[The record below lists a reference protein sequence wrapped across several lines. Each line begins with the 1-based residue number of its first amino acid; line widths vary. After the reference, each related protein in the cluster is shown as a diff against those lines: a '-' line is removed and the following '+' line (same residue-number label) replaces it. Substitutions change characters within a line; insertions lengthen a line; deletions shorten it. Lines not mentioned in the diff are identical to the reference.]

1 MKIICIGRN
10 YRDHIR
16 ELNSP
21 LPAEPVFFLKP
32 DTSLL
37 TRNRPFYLPDFSN
50 EIHYEIELVIRIS
63 RLGKNI
69 QNKFAGTYYDAVS
82 AGLDFTARD
91 IQDRCKKQGL
101 PWLIS
106 KGFDQAAPIGKF
118 LPRSDFKDMKNIHF
132 HLELNGNT
140 VQQGSSTDMIFS
152 FEDIISYVSK
162 YMTLRTGDLI
172 YTGTPSGVGP
182 VKIGDRLDAYI
193 EEKKLLSCTVK

>member
-21 LPAEPVFFLKP
+21 LPTEPVFFLKP

-37 TRNRPFYLPDFSN
+37 TRNRPFYFPDFSN

-69 QNKFAGTYYDAVS
+69 QEKFADTYYDAVT

-140 VQQGSSTDMIFS
+140 VQQGSSADMIFS

-193 EEKKLLSCTVK
+193 EGKKLLSCPVK